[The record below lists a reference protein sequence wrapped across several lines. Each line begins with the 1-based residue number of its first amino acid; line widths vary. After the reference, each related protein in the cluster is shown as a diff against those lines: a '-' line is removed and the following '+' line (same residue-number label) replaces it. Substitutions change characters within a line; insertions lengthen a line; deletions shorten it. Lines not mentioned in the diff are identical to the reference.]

1 MTPLQ
6 ELMKEKKEQMELN
19 LETFGAIIDDFL
31 SQNDVQLRITIPKE
45 KDDLIVQDNLGLG
58 SVITFYILLKAVAP
72 IAGEVFSL
80 FDERGGEAFDKE
92 KVANALCEL
101 VKQEIMEA

>member
-58 SVITFYILLKAVAP
+58 PVITFYILLKAVAP
-72 IAGEVFSL
+72 IAGEAFSL